1 MLTQLSNQ
9 VLVGVRQTS
18 LQTTGELTQRG
29 LDELGGRNDAL
40 DLEMERKGRRG
51 EQGGEGG

>member
-18 LQTTGELTQRG
+18 LQTTRELTERG